1 VALVSGSDRSIK
13 TVKTNYFPLWE
24 AEYGKFKLTTTVANP
39 EPITKYVK
47 MFRKFN
53 HLGEKEL
60 AVIQEE
66 VNQKYAFLKHLT
78 EFGEHGQTTEQTAE

>member
-1 VALVSGSDRSIK
+1 
-13 TVKTNYFPLWE
+13 
-24 AEYGKFKLTTTVANP
+24 VANP

-66 VNQKYAFLKHLT
+66 VNHNYAFLKHLT
-78 EFGEHGQTTEQTAE
+78 EFGEHGQTTETPVGE